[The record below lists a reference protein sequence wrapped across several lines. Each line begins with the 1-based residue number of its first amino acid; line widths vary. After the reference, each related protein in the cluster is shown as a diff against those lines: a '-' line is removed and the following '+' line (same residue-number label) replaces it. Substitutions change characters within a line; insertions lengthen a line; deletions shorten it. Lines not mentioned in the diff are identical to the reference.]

1 MTCLAPHIF
10 DLPVIATLVVFGA
23 SAIFA
28 VWVRLNHQFAGK
40 RAFMAAELGMLWW
53 LLTAA
58 MELSSDSL
66 GCKIF
71 WSQAAWPGIVLMP
84 SAWTMFLFHYAIG
97 DDATLPRLRAFSLWV
112 GPGLIGLVAL
122 SNDFHHLLYTE
133 NTRLAQVNGR
143 ISGVYDH
150 GPLFYIAV
158 SYVYAFMLASV
169 GIALTA
175 MRRAMPAL
183 RPFFVM
189 TLLIT
194 LVPIVANLAYILGG
208 VTLFGFD
215 PTPFMFSF
223 VLIAFGWL
231 VVNNQMMDITTIA
244 RDLLFRSTDSP
255 ILIFDDAGTLSGMNR
270 SGRILLQRKHRK
282 IGTDLRLLPKIGP
295 LISHVVLSGRLPGNP
310 VITWD
315 GHTYDPR
322 LTPLP
327 SPINPDG
334 PAVGWTLVF
343 IDISQQKAQADLM
356 AQAAAEAEAASHA
369 KSDFL
374 ATVSH
379 ELRTPLT
386 SIQGALDIV
395 QMTAEDKLP
404 EQTAQLISI
413 AANNTR
419 RLKILID
426 DLLDLQ
432 KMEQGLMEFQME
444 PLDLVPLIQEAITAN
459 QGYLDGYGVAARAE
473 LPKGPCRITGDQK
486 RLMQVMANL
495 MSNAA
500 KFSDNGKTVDIALR
514 QDQDHV
520 AIMVKDHGI
529 GIPPGSEEKVFGRF
543 SQVDSAATR
552 ARGGSG
558 LGLNITQEI
567 LEAHKGTIRYES
579 TLGQGTTFIVSL
591 PAA

>member
-1 MTCLAPHIF
+1 MTCLAPHTL

-28 VWVRLNHQFAGK
+28 IWVWRNHQFAGK
-40 RAFMAAELGMLWW
+40 RALIAAEYGMLWW
-53 LLTAA
+53 LLAAA
-58 MELSSDSL
+58 MELSSESL
-66 GCKIF
+66 GCKLF
-71 WSQAAWPGIVLMP
+71 WSQAAWPGIILMP
-84 SAWTMFLFHYAIG
+84 SAWAMFLFHYAIG
-97 DDATLPRLRAFSLWV
+97 NDTTLPRLKHFSLWI
-112 GPGLIGLVAL
+112 GPSLIGLVAF

-133 NTRLAQVNGR
+133 NTYLAEVNGR

-158 SYVYAFMLASV
+158 SYVYAFMLATV
-169 GIALTA
+169 GIGITA

-189 TLLIT
+189 LLVIT
-194 LVPIVANLAYILGG
+194 LIPIAANLAYILGG

-231 VVNNQMMDITTIA
+231 AVSNRMMDITAIA
-244 RDLLFRSTDSP
+244 RDLLFRTTDSP
-255 ILIFDDAGTLSGMNR
+255 ILIFDDEGVLSGMNA
-270 SGRILLQRKHRK
+270 SGRTLLHHKYRK
-282 IGTDLRLLPKIGP
+282 IGTNLRALPKIGP
-295 LISHVVLSGRLPGNP
+295 LISHIVLMGQLPKDLS
-310 VITWD
+310 ITWD
-315 GHTYDPR
+315 GQTYDPR

-343 IDISQQKAQADLM
+343 INVSQQKAQADLL
-356 AQAAAEAEAASHA
+356 AKAAETAEAANDA

-374 ATVSH
+374 STVSH

-395 QMTAEDKLP
+395 QMTSGDKLP
-404 EQTAQLISI
+404 EQTAQLIAI
-413 AANNTR
+413 ASNNTR

-444 PLDLVPLIQEAITAN
+444 SLDLVPLIQEAVTAN
-459 QGYLDGYGVAARAE
+459 QGYLDGYGIKAHVD
-473 LPKGPCRITGDQK
+473 LPQSPCRIMGDQK

-495 MSNAA
+495 LSNAA

-514 QDQDHV
+514 QDKDH
-520 AIMVKDHGI
+520 ITIKVKDHGI
-529 GIPPGSEEKVFGRF
+529 GIPPGSEDKVFGRF
-543 SQVDSAATR
+543 SQVNAAATR
-552 ARGGSG
+552 AQGGSG

-567 LEAHKGTIRYES
+567 LEAHKGTIRYDS
-579 TLGQGTTFIVSL
+579 KLGQGTTFIVSL
-591 PAA
+591 PVA